1 LNKGYAIVVLGMPLA
16 TFTFLHVL
24 ISLVGIVSGLIVLE
38 RFFRNRTLGVSN
50 AVFLATTILTSVTG
64 FLFPFKAFGPP
75 HIIGA
80 LSLVVLAIALFAIYA
95 RKLAGPWRWIYIC
108 AAVLALYLNVFVAVV
123 QSFDKIGSLHALAPT
138 GSEPP
143 FAITQG
149 VVLLIFI
156 VLTALAVMRFRP
168 PTT

>member
-1 LNKGYAIVVLGMPLA
+1 MVLGMPLA

-24 ISLVGIVSGLIVLE
+24 ISLVGIASGLIVLE

-50 AVFLATTILTSVTG
+50 VVFLTTTILTSVTG

-75 HIIGA
+75 HVVGVI
-80 LSLVVLAIALFAIYA
+80 SLVVLAIALFALYA
-95 RKLAGPWRWIYIC
+95 GNLVGPWRWIYVCTAI
-108 AAVLALYLNVFVAVV
+108 LALYFNVFVAVA
-123 QSFDKIGSLHALAPT
+123 QSFDKIGRLHALAPT

-149 VVLLIFI
+149 IVLVLFI
-156 VLTALAVMRFRP
+156 VLGIIALLRFRP
-168 PTT
+168 PTA

>member
-1 LNKGYAIVVLGMPLA
+1 MVLGMPLA

-24 ISLVGIVSGLIVLE
+24 ISLVGIASGLIVLE

-50 AVFLATTILTSVTG
+50 VVFLTTTILTSVTG

-75 HIIGA
+75 HIVGVI
-80 LSLVVLAIALFAIYA
+80 SLVVLAIALFALYA
-95 RKLAGPWRWIYIC
+95 GNLVGPWRWIYVC
-108 AAVLALYLNVFVAVV
+108 SAVLALYLNVFVAVV
-123 QSFDKIGSLHALAPT
+123 QSFDKIGRLHVLAPT

-149 VVLLIFI
+149 IVLLIFI
-156 VLTALAVMRFRP
+156 GVAVVALVRFRP
-168 PTT
+168 PTA